1 MDDSA
6 VDRVSGARLSDSN
19 APKKATLLDRVH
31 SELTLRQLSGKERL
45 ALGAISLC
53 AFMLFAALQ
62 YDRVF
67 TGDEVGTLNYL
78 KESPSFLLTHFRM
91 HLSMNYFILIEKGV
105 AWLCG
110 ATDWRLTL
118 LPLAAAVA
126 IIPLTASLALKF
138 TGSTR
143 TALIAASLAAF
154 NPYLIMFAPM
164 IRAYSL
170 LVALSLLAI
179 NEFLHWYWQRDWWS
193 GGRCAAAVFLLL
205 LIHLNGVYTVAF
217 LVLLLAVET
226 VSLGWSGGRKFL
238 WESKTLW
245 IPLAGAALLTL
256 LAYWRLFPDIAKVN
270 RLWGTDTPP
279 TSMRYLPH
287 VFSWYMGVGY
297 AASLSA
303 LFLLAGSWSAAREK
317 RALLLLCGGI
327 ILGPVLMSLQGVS
340 VDSVDSSN
348 YSRYLIFSLPW
359 LLILM
364 AEGIDWLARHVRI
377 RRGAS
382 VAAWGLTALI
392 VLCWTPGVQAQFL
405 KKKQWPYASL
415 ARFLRTQMQKD
426 DMVVAGWGNGFNL
439 AQFFEHSGDR
449 IMLPDKYVSKAAT
462 QLDAPGVGRVFYV
475 TGLGLLQGRKVPIQR
490 FGLLEVATYSGD
502 TARGLLEEWR
512 EDLVRRTSGRI
523 VAPFQGD
530 YRLLGLIEEQL
541 PSDQSADHWRSLA
554 DSCRALSEPS
564 IPRHLLKWKR
574 AVMFP

>member
-6 VDRVSGARLSDSN
+6 VDRVSDPRLSDRN
-19 APKKATLLDRVH
+19 APKKPTLLDRVH

-53 AFMLFAALQ
+53 AFVLFAALQ
-62 YDRVF
+62 HDRVF

-78 KESPSFLLTHFRM
+78 KESPRYLLTHFRM
-91 HLSMNYFILIEKGV
+91 HLTMNYFILAEKGV

-154 NPYLIMFAPM
+154 NPYLLMIAPM

-170 LVALSLLAI
+170 LVACSLLAI
-179 NEFLHWYWQRDWWS
+179 NEFLNWYRQRDWWS
-193 GGRCAAAVFLLL
+193 GGRCAAAVLLLL

-217 LVLLLAVET
+217 LILLLAVET

-279 TSMRYLPH
+279 TSMGYLPQI
-287 VFSWYMGVGY
+287 FTWYMGFGY

-303 LFLLAGSWSAAREK
+303 LVLLAGSWSAAREK
-317 RALLLLCGGI
+317 RGLLLLCGAI

-340 VDSVDSSN
+340 VVLGDRA
-348 YSRYLIFSLPW
+348 RYLVFSLPL

-364 AEGIDWLARHVRI
+364 AEGIDWLVRQVRI
-377 RRGAS
+377 RKSAA
-382 VAAWGLTALI
+382 VAAWGLTAVLL
-392 VLCWTPGVQAQFL
+392 LCWTPYLHRQFVMKEQL
-405 KKKQWPYASL
+405 PL
-415 ARFLRTQMQKD
+415 ARLASFLHAQMQKND
-426 DMVVAGWGNGFNL
+426 VIVTGWRCRFTL
-439 AQFFEHSGDR
+439 AQFFEHSEDR
-449 IMLPDKYVSKAAT
+449 IMLPDSYLSKVAT
-462 QLDAPGVGRVFYV
+462 QLDAPGAGRVFYV
-475 TGLGLLQGRKVPIQR
+475 TGLGLLHGRTVPIQR
-490 FGLLEVATYSGD
+490 FGQLDVATYSGD
-502 TARGLLEEWR
+502 TARALLQEWR
-512 EDLVRRTSGRI
+512 EDLVRRTSDRI
-523 VAPFQGD
+523 FAPFQGD
-530 YRLLGLIEEQL
+530 YRLLALIEEQL
-541 PSDQSADHWRSLA
+541 PSGQSADHWRSLA
-554 DSCRALSEPS
+554 ERCRALSERS
-564 IPRHLLKWKR
+564 IPPHLLKSTR
-574 AVMFP
+574 TVMFP